1 MLLLIATLACFKPY
15 EDLAALDF
23 SEVPFDID
31 LVESTAHIRTVT
43 TTLRCP
49 DGQDARFYVVYQPDV
64 EGPVPMALG
73 FHPGA
78 FDYVI
83 DPYAESTSALF
94 GATWRSSSRMNRDW
108 ADLAVWA
115 SLGMY
120 PGDFLEGE
128 VHEGALPAALI
139 NEGVAQLW
147 PANCWGDLWHNEEG
161 FQENDFA
168 REGLTRNGRTL
179 AWWMLRYAYEPDFAA
194 SQGVELPFE
203 ASDELYLVGLG
214 EGGRAVTELLL
225 HEGLPRVSGALVD
238 SAPDT
243 LSAYFDPTNELDA
256 EAEGLR
262 RLWPTEEQQRS
273 IDDWSLLSLSRSS
286 LAPPLATDTD
296 TDIDTDIDTGSVSG
310 LDGAGAFRLP
320 EHLAFVWSA
329 ADPRQPLATMQSTAE
344 ALSDRPEAW
353 VLDRRERA
361 HVFSNVD
368 AALAQELVHYL
379 RTGERTQTGDSTPP

>member
-1 MLLLIATLACFKPY
+1 MLLLLASLACFKPY

-31 LVESTAHIRTVT
+31 LVESTARIRTVT
-43 TTLRCP
+43 TGLRCP
-49 DGQDARFYVVYQPDV
+49 DGQDARFYVVYQPEV
-64 EGPVPMALG
+64 EGPVPLALG

-83 DPYAESTSALF
+83 DPYAESTSALY

-128 VHEGALPAALI
+128 VHEGALAAALV

-194 SQGVELPFE
+194 AQGVELPFE

-225 HEGLPRVSGALVD
+225 HEGLPRVTGALVD
-238 SAPDT
+238 SSPDT
-243 LSAYFDPTNELDA
+243 LSAYFDPTNELEA

-262 RLWPTEEQQRS
+262 RLWPTEEQQQA
-273 IDDWSLLSLSRSS
+273 IDDWSLLGLSRTS
-286 LAPPLATDTD
+286 LAPPVAA
-296 TDIDTDIDTGSVSG
+296 DTGDSTGSG

-320 EHLAFVWSA
+320 ERLAFVWSA
-329 ADPRQPLATMQSTAE
+329 ADPRQPLATTQATAE
-344 ALSDRPEAW
+344 ALALRPDAW
-353 VLDRRERA
+353 VLEQRDRA
-361 HVFSNVD
+361 HVFSNAD
-368 AALAQELVHYL
+368 ADLAGELVHYL
-379 RTGERTQTGDSTPP
+379 RTGQQTQTGDSTPQ